1 MSRVFYALIMV
12 FAAIAQA
19 TFFPKIWPLEIQP
32 DLTLV
37 LLVVWC
43 IHVSTAEGLTWAFGL
58 GILLDVLALDP
69 LGTNALALLPVVL
82 LAAAFR
88 KQVFR
93 NRLLA
98 PIALM
103 VVATI
108 VHAITLLLLRSSALG
123 DTPLATI
130 ARLVLLQSLLNS
142 ILVPPLALFAG
153 WLSGRSAAGSR
164 TRRRA
169 YTVRT

>member
-1 MSRVFYALIMV
+1 MARLIYALIMV

-19 TFFPKIWPLEIQP
+19 TFLPKIWPLEIQP
-32 DLTLV
+32 DFTLV
-37 LLVVWC
+37 LLLVWC
-43 IHVSTAEGLTWAFGL
+43 INTSTAEGLTWAFGL

-82 LAAAFR
+82 LAAVSR
-88 KQVFR
+88 RQVFR

-103 VVATI
+103 IAATI
-108 VHAITLLLLRSSALG
+108 LHAIALLLLRSNALG
-123 DTPLATI
+123 DTPLTTI

-142 ILVPPLALFAG
+142 MLVPPLALFAG
-153 WLSGRSAAGSR
+153 WLSGRSAGRSR
-164 TRRRA
+164 SRRRT